1 MSYLSSDNV
10 SVFPSTRRSS
20 FQVSARQMSELRIAN
35 LINQLI
41 DMEGFIITSPQ
52 EFQKDNNKQFE
63 FNIHGYYFKVN
74 DVTKLF
80 SQFSDQKD
88 IYASIRLLEV
98 GNDYVELVGQ
108 DDAHTELPDENNTYY
123 GVNFVPSASSGPNIY
138 SLHLFTRDEE
148 NEWKIVVNSLYK
160 FDASSLKFSID
171 GGKI

>member
-1 MSYLSSDNV
+1 
-10 SVFPSTRRSS
+10 
-20 FQVSARQMSELRIAN
+20 MSELRIAN

-108 DDAHTELPDENNTYY
+108 DDAHKELPDENNTYY

>member
-1 MSYLSSDNV
+1 MSYLSSDNI

-20 FQVSARQMSELRIAN
+20 FQVSARQLSELRIAN
-35 LINQLI
+35 IINQLI
-41 DMEGFIITSPQ
+41 DMEGFIITTPE
-52 EFQKDNNKQFE
+52 EFQTGSKKQFE

-88 IYASIRLLEV
+88 IYASIKLLEV

-123 GVNFVPSASSGPNIY
+123 GVNFLPATLSGSNIY
-138 SLHLFTRDEE
+138 NLHLFTKDEN
-148 NEWKIVVNSLYK
+148 NEWEIVVNSLYK

>member
-41 DMEGFIITSPQ
+41 DMEGFIITSPE
-52 EFQKDNNKQFE
+52 EFQTDNNKQFE

-123 GVNFVPSASSGPNIY
+123 GVNFVSSASSGPNIY

>member
-41 DMEGFIITSPQ
+41 DMEGFIITRPE
-52 EFQKDNNKQFE
+52 EFQIDNNKKFE

-88 IYASIRLLEV
+88 IYASIKLLEV

-123 GVNFVPSASSGPNIY
+123 GVNFVPSASSGTNIY

>member
-123 GVNFVPSASSGPNIY
+123 GVNFVPSASLGPNIY